1 MVNQLGEMID
11 DVDVIVVSN
20 RESEYVDVLLETES
34 SAIIIDMVR
43 LPDPIRLRGNY
54 LGINW

>member
-1 MVNQLGEMID
+1 MVTQLGELID

-20 RESEYVDVLLETES
+20 RESEYIDVLLETES

-43 LPDPIRLRGNY
+43 LPDPIRLRRNY
-54 LGINW
+54 VGINW